1 MRAARARAN
10 AQALGVDRLQV
21 VLAQA
26 PSGLDDLPIPDAV
39 FIGGGVDEEMLTR
52 LWGVVPV
59 GARLVANAVTLEG
72 EALFAQWQARVGGN
86 LLRIELAEA
95 IPLGRKRGWRS
106 AMPVVQWSV
115 VR

>member
-1 MRAARARAN
+1 M
-10 AQALGVDRLQV
+10 QV

-26 PSGLDDLPIPDAV
+26 PSGLEDLPSPDAV

-52 LWGVVPV
+52 LWGLMPK

-72 EALFAQWQARVGGN
+72 EALFAQWQARVGGH

-95 IPLGRKRGWRS
+95 TALGRKRGWRS
-106 AMPVVQWSV
+106 AMPVVQWSA